1 MSRHFVYTW
10 STPMWHSFHLLAA
23 NCEDIPSEIEHIKSI
38 LAYFALII
46 PCIRCKVDAMG
57 YIKRGQASI
66 KTKNDLI
73 MFCFNFHNYVRQ
85 KTNRVKTDKKILNTY
100 INKDKKT
107 IKKTID
113 TTLNLCKSGTR
124 AIPRYQKLMNG
135 RVNSINRIFANLK
148 IK

>member
-1 MSRHFVYTW
+1 MSLVKVSIY
-10 STPMWHSFHLLAA
+10 
-23 NCEDIPSEIEHIKSI
+23 IP
-38 LAYFALII
+38 A
-46 PCIRCKVDAMG
+46 
-57 YIKRGQASI
+57 
-66 KTKNDLI
+66 
-73 MFCFNFHNYVRQ
+73 FNAE
-85 KTNRVKTDKKILNTY
+85 
-100 INKDKKT
+100 KT